1 MGRHAIDGS
10 ERRLWVDYGGLGEAR
25 RTSAHAPQPTF
36 DRRAGNVGAGFDF
49 FVNQR
54 QATETISVLR
64 RWGWT
69 ILTSALLVSERLTRR
84 RSERAQLVSWYQCL
98 NHFAAGSSPMPSHIR
113 RSHREELV
121 ARSIAK
127 GRR

>member
-1 MGRHAIDGS
+1 LAAGTALR
-10 ERRLWVDYGGLGEAR
+10 
-25 RTSAHAPQPTF
+25 APQPTF

-69 ILTSALLVSERLTRR
+69 ILTSGLLVSERLAGRSTRR